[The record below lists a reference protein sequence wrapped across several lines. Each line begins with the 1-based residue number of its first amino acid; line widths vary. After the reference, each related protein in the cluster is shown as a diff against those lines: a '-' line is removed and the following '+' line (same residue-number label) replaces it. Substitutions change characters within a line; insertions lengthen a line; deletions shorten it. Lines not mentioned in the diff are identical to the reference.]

1 MKIAF
6 SVVLFLL
13 SLTATAQD
21 IEIKNL
27 KKHVYFLA
35 DDKMK
40 GRGTGSKQTEKDAA
54 YIRKEF
60 KKLNLQA
67 LGNEGYYQ
75 PFKAKVRRVIV
86 PDSLRDAKNVICFL
100 DNGTEKTIV
109 IGAHYDHLGEGKQES
124 SRD

>member
-27 KKHVYFLA
+27 KKPVYFLA

-40 GRGTGSKQTEKDAA
+40 GRGTGSKQTEKAAA

-75 PFKAKVRRVIV
+75 PFKAKVR
-86 PDSLRDAKNVICFL
+86 
-100 DNGTEKTIV
+100 
-109 IGAHYDHLGEGKQES
+109 
-124 SRD
+124 